1 MQMEMIFA
9 LRNANN
15 FYACLASIN
24 NPNSPNYGQY
34 LNLTELQPYLPTPG
48 DKSSI
53 ISHLTHRGFTVTN
66 GASPLVLRISAN
78 VRTVEATFAV
88 NVNQYSV
95 GNFSFYGIDTDPSLP
110 QNFAS
115 MVDGIVG
122 LTNYTAIAPAESP
135 CSGPYCPQGIQAG
148 YSLTS
153 LYSSG
158 DNGGGEKVAI
168 VDIPGDPNIQAALNT
183 FDSQYGLASATL
195 NIIYPDGVPS
205 LYDPAW
211 ASETAMDVEAVHT
224 AAPGAGIVLVYDT
237 ADLMNAVDYVASNHL
252 ATIVTNSWGYV
263 CGSGSPCSDTELP
276 SSTVSSVDS
285 RLALDAAQGLT
296 ILFASGDEGVTPDG
310 ANFGTEFPASDP
322 NVLAVGAT
330 DLLLSGC
337 STTTCSGYGSER
349 GATISG
355 GGYSGY
361 FPEPSW
367 QTSSIGVKSGRAVP
381 DVSMIGGVDPLGG
394 VGFWVYSTASNKCT
408 PDDTNYGAGWFGC
421 AGTSLSTPLWA
432 GFLAV
437 ASQVKG
443 GNFGNIDPL
452 LYQIANSGSYSSN
465 FHDVTSGS
473 NGYPAGAGWDPVTG
487 WGSPIANSLATALAQ
502 KQVTTGIT
510 VTTDK
515 STYTQGATIHYTG
528 SGFTALGSIQACLS
542 TNNDGQLLC
551 VSPEPNA
558 DQNGNVAGTIVVGT
572 NIPTGP
578 QKFYVKDMSTGKFSS
593 PIQLTVAAT
602 GSADFSLSA
611 NPTSLTLNV
620 PSSGTASST
629 ATITI
634 TSLNGWI
641 SQVSLAGGW
650 RSSQPSGVTFGFNP
664 NPPAAPSSGG
674 TTTSTL
680 WVTIS
685 QNACN
690 SCSGTYQLTITGQSG
705 AVQHSID
712 FPITINP
719 SVPVATP
726 FSISYGDFLVWR
738 PSSATW
744 YDLSQQGATTS
755 QSYGASGDAPLIGDV
770 DGDGKPDAILYRPTT
785 GQWLILTSSSNYNPS
800 SAKIINWGGVS
811 GDIPLVGDVSG
822 NGRAD
827 LIIYRPSTGVWYIL
841 LSSTGYTGYKAIGWG
856 GMPGDIPLVGD
867 VDGDGRSDLII
878 YRPSQGIWYILLSST
893 GYTGYRTI
901 SWGGVSGDVPLV
913 GDVSGN
919 GRADLIIYRSSTG
932 VWYIL
937 LSSTGYTGYRTI
949 GWGGVS
955 GDIPLVENFDGDVRA
970 DLAIFRSGTWYVL
983 TSSTN
988 YTGYMTQSLGAPG
1001 DIPVAVNKM

>member
-1 MQMEMIFA
+1 MQMEMVFA

-24 NPNSPNYGQY
+24 DPNSPNYGRY

-53 ISHLTHRGFTVTN
+53 ISHLTRKGFTVTD
-66 GASPLVLRISAN
+66 GASPLVLKISAN
-78 VRTVEATFAV
+78 VRTVEATFGV

-110 QNFAS
+110 DNFAS
-115 MVDGIVG
+115 MVDGITG

-148 YSLTS
+148 YSFTG

-168 VDIPGDPNIQAALNT
+168 VDVPGDPNIQTALNT

-195 NIIYPDGVPS
+195 NIIYPDGVPLS
-205 LYDPAW
+205 YDPAW

-224 AAPGAGIVLVYDT
+224 AAPGAGIVLLYDT
-237 ADLMNAVDYVASNHL
+237 SDLMNAVDYVASNHL

-296 ILFASGDEGVTPDG
+296 ILFASGDEGAAPDG

-337 STTTCSGYGSER
+337 STTTCSGYGSES

-367 QTSSIGVKSGRAVP
+367 QTSNIGVKSGRAVP
-381 DVSMIGGVDPLGG
+381 DVSMIGGVDPVGG
-394 VGFWVYSTASNKCT
+394 VGFWVYSTASNRCT

-473 NGYPAGAGWDPVTG
+473 NGYPATTGWDPVTG

-502 KQVTTGIT
+502 KQQVTIQ

-515 STYTQGATIHYTG
+515 STYTQGDTIHYTG

-542 TNNDGQLLC
+542 TDNDGSLLC

-558 DQNGNVAGTIVVGT
+558 GQNGNVAGTMVVGT
-572 NIPTGP
+572 NIPAGP
-578 QKFYVKDMSTGKFSS
+578 QKFYVEDISTGRFSS
-593 PIQLTVAAT
+593 PVQLTILTLSAITFYTNPQTFTGTSPGSITACGTTFMNGQSPAT
-602 GSADFSLSA
+602 CGASFSATANLPSPSTGWQFSNWVWTGGISCTSSSA
-611 NPTSLTLNV
+611 NPTSCTNSGEGSLQAVFLAQITFNTNPAPVGAISWDSCSAQGYTNGLTLLSNNFGPNSICYV
-620 PSSGTASST
+620 PSGYTFSNWNCSGGLTCSGTNDPT
-629 ATITI
+629 T
-634 TSLNGWI
+634 
-641 SQVSLAGGW
+641 
-650 RSSQPSGVTFGFNP
+650 VTFNGPGTVTLNLKSGSLP
-664 NPPAAPSSGG
+664 NPVSTMLTASAAPSNPTQGSSFTVSG
-674 TTTSTL
+674 S
-680 WVTIS
+680 
-685 QNACN
+685 
-690 SCSGTYQLTITGQSG
+690 LTANG
-705 AVQHSID
+705 A
-712 FPITINP
+712 
-719 SVPVATP
+719 
-726 FSISYGDFLVWR
+726 
-738 PSSATW
+738 
-744 YDLSQQGATTS
+744 
-755 QSYGASGDAPLIGDV
+755 
-770 DGDGKPDAILYRPTT
+770 
-785 GQWLILTSSSNYNPS
+785 
-800 SAKIINWGGVS
+800 GVS
-811 GDIPLVGDVSG
+811 GETIVLVFGWSTNTVTVTTQSDGSYTYTATAPTSTGPYNVEAFFVGD
-822 NGRAD
+822 
-827 LIIYRPSTGVWYIL
+827 
-841 LSSTGYTGYKAIGWG
+841 YTGSPQHLPSKATA
-856 GMPGDIPLVGD
+856 
-867 VDGDGRSDLII
+867 II
-878 YRPSQGIWYILLSST
+878 T
-893 GYTGYRTI
+893 VT
-901 SWGGVSGDVPLV
+901 
-913 GDVSGN
+913 
-919 GRADLIIYRSSTG
+919 
-932 VWYIL
+932 
-937 LSSTGYTGYRTI
+937 
-949 GWGGVS
+949 
-955 GDIPLVENFDGDVRA
+955 
-970 DLAIFRSGTWYVL
+970 
-983 TSSTN
+983 
-988 YTGYMTQSLGAPG
+988 
-1001 DIPVAVNKM
+1001 